1 MIDIRNGELAD
12 LWPDETS
19 PEFKSISYALH
30 MAIIRMLE
38 KAAGVGSSCDINHL
52 AESTLD
58 YLAVETRAMYY
69 DQGADIETKR
79 SIIKNTLKW
88 YTQAGTVKAT
98 EELIAS
104 VFGGDARLI
113 EWFDFTEPPIEA
125 NTFDVETEALMTK
138 DIINELTSVI
148 KKVKN
153 SKSHIRRVTVLRELH
168 SAATMATCITAINEC
183 TVSNHEISDTDATEG
198 MNVAAVAAP
207 VTETYALNTTAGNVQ
222 ATAGAFIA
230 SATGTEGSTYV
241 LNDNQGA
248 TEASGTIDVGPANA
262 SEESTH
268 ALNAETGKTFFTE
281 QTYTAVAEDTDTG
294 NVLGL
299 YILHPN
305 NIGRCGHICN
315 ASYAVSSQARGL
327 HIGEKLVSDC
337 LIQGKLHGFRIL
349 QFNAVVASNIHARHL
364 YERLGFIQLGVIPG
378 GFRMKDGHYEDI
390 CPYYHEL

>member
-38 KAAGVGSSCDINHL
+38 KAAGVGSSCDIDHL

-69 DQGADIETKR
+69 DQSADIETKR

-148 KKVKN
+148 KRSRIQN
-153 SKSHIRRVTVLRELH
+153 PTSEGDR
-168 SAATMATCITAINEC
+168 AARTSLC
-183 TVSNHEISDTDATEG
+183 SNHGHPHHSYKRMHREQSRDIRYRRNRRNERGS
-198 MNVAAVAAP
+198 
-207 VTETYALNTTAGNVQ
+207 
-222 ATAGAFIA
+222 
-230 SATGTEGSTYV
+230 SRRTGYRD
-241 LNDNQGA
+241 LR
-248 TEASGTIDVGPANA
+248 
-262 SEESTH
+262 SEYHSRRRP
-268 ALNAETGKTFFTE
+268 G
-281 QTYTAVAEDTDTG
+281 Y
-294 NVLGL
+294 
-299 YILHPN
+299 
-305 NIGRCGHICN
+305 GRSIYRKCN
-315 ASYAVSSQARGL
+315 
-327 HIGEKLVSDC
+327 
-337 LIQGKLHGFRIL
+337 
-349 QFNAVVASNIHARHL
+349 RH
-364 YERLGFIQLGVIPG
+364 
-378 GFRMKDGHYEDI
+378 
-390 CPYYHEL
+390 

>member
-38 KAAGVGSSCDINHL
+38 KAAGVGSSCDIDHL

-58 YLAVETRAMYY
+58 YLAVEMRAMYY
-69 DQGADIETKR
+69 DQHADIETKR

-138 DIINELTSVI
+138 DIISELTSVI

-168 SAATMATCITAINEC
+168 SAATMATHITAINEC

-207 VTETYALNTTAGNVQ
+207 VTETYALNTTAGDVQ
-222 ATAGAFIA
+222 ATAGAFIT

-268 ALNAETGKTFFTE
+268 ALNAETGKADLSQSE
-281 QTYTAVAEDTDTG
+281 RAAMRANIDYQTTT
-294 NVLGL
+294 
-299 YILHPN
+299 
-305 NIGRCGHICN
+305 
-315 ASYAVSSQARGL
+315 
-327 HIGEKLVSDC
+327 
-337 LIQGKLHGFRIL
+337 
-349 QFNAVVASNIHARHL
+349 
-364 YERLGFIQLGVIPG
+364 VI
-378 GFRMKDGHYEDI
+378 KE
-390 CPYYHEL
+390 E

>member
-38 KAAGVGSSCDINHL
+38 KAAGVGSSCDIDHL

-58 YLAVETRAMYY
+58 YLAVEMRAMYY
-69 DQGADIETKR
+69 DQGAGHRDKALNHKEH
-79 SIIKNTLKW
+79 SSKW

-168 SAATMATCITAINEC
+168 SAATIATCITAINEC
-183 TVSNHEISDTDATEG
+183 TVSNHEI
-198 MNVAAVAAP
+198 
-207 VTETYALNTTAGNVQ
+207 Q
-222 ATAGAFIA
+222 I
-230 SATGTEGSTYV
+230 
-241 LNDNQGA
+241 
-248 TEASGTIDVGPANA
+248 
-262 SEESTH
+262 
-268 ALNAETGKTFFTE
+268 
-281 QTYTAVAEDTDTG
+281 QTQ
-294 NVLGL
+294 
-299 YILHPN
+299 PK
-305 NIGRCGHICN
+305 
-315 ASYAVSSQARGL
+315 
-327 HIGEKLVSDC
+327 EKRWQQSP
-337 LIQGKLHGFRIL
+337 HRL
-349 QFNAVVASNIHARHL
+349 QRPTL
-364 YERLGFIQLGVIPG
+364 
-378 GFRMKDGHYEDI
+378 
-390 CPYYHEL
+390 

>member
-38 KAAGVGSSCDINHL
+38 KAAGVGSSCDIDHL

-58 YLAVETRAMYY
+58 YLAVEMRAMYY
-69 DQGADIETKR
+69 DQGVDIETKR

-168 SAATMATCITAINEC
+168 QQQ
-183 TVSNHEISDTDATEG
+183 
-198 MNVAAVAAP
+198 P
-207 VTETYALNTTAGNVQ
+207 
-222 ATAGAFIA
+222 
-230 SATGTEGSTYV
+230 
-241 LNDNQGA
+241 
-248 TEASGTIDVGPANA
+248 
-262 SEESTH
+262 
-268 ALNAETGKTFFTE
+268 
-281 QTYTAVAEDTDTG
+281 
-294 NVLGL
+294 
-299 YILHPN
+299 
-305 NIGRCGHICN
+305 
-315 ASYAVSSQARGL
+315 
-327 HIGEKLVSDC
+327 
-337 LIQGKLHGFRIL
+337 
-349 QFNAVVASNIHARHL
+349 
-364 YERLGFIQLGVIPG
+364 
-378 GFRMKDGHYEDI
+378 
-390 CPYYHEL
+390 